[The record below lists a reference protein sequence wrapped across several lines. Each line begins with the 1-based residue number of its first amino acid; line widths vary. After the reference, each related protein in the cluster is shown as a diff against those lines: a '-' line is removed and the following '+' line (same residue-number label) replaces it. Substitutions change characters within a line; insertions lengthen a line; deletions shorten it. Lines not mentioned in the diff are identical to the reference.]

1 MVSLNLW
8 SWIIRFQRKNR
19 RVLRVEL
26 DLLFGVRLAC
36 KQDMTLLL
44 VSLGISGKRGQ
55 GESEVSES
63 ERIPNRAGRIGIL
76 REEEN
81 EALAICPKHRKHLT
95 TD

>member
-1 MVSLNLW
+1 
-8 SWIIRFQRKNR
+8 
-19 RVLRVEL
+19 
-26 DLLFGVRLAC
+26 
-36 KQDMTLLL
+36 MTLLL

-95 TD
+95 TNYRLIKGRRGDLVSLDVLM

>member
-1 MVSLNLW
+1 
-8 SWIIRFQRKNR
+8 
-19 RVLRVEL
+19 
-26 DLLFGVRLAC
+26 
-36 KQDMTLLL
+36 MTLLL

-81 EALAICPKHRKHLT
+81 EALAICPKNRKHLNT
-95 TD
+95 

>member
-1 MVSLNLW
+1 M
-8 SWIIRFQRKNR
+8 
-19 RVLRVEL
+19 
-26 DLLFGVRLAC
+26 DLLFGVHLAC